1 MSISAEVHQSLLAMK
16 NQLESL
22 SQKVILNEKH
32 FSNEKLDTIK
42 NNIVESAKRTAQ
54 LYKENELITE
64 NIREIKSS
72 TSPLPPDL
80 KKIKLDIKNSLDK
93 IDIESN
99 QHVSDIRHRLK
110 LSNKNKAAKEDDIE
124 EIDQG
129 YTINSF
135 TCPYLQTKFNIPMKN
150 QLCKHHIDK
159 AALDTMLKNAHT
171 CNCPVAGCGKKWTR
185 TSGSRD
191 EDLAYA
197 MERFMK
203 SSQAAGS
210 TLNEDLRN
218 TVDLDDPIDD
228 YTAL

>member
-1 MSISAEVHQSLLAMK
+1 MK

-191 EDLAYA
+191 EDFAYA

-218 TVDLDDPIDD
+218 TVDLDDSIDE